1 MAADFAVARLTP
13 TGTLDTSF
21 NGSGEQ
27 TIDFGGTTDVAT
39 SVAVDSADRVILGG
53 YSLQSGTGADF
64 AVARLTAAG
73 RLDASFNGSGKQT
86 VDFGGETGDYGQ
98 SVAVDSA
105 DRVLIAG
112 NLEHSSTD
120 SDFAVARLTAAGA
133 LDLSFNGSGKQTVDF
148 GGQYGDSEQGM
159 AVDSADRVVI
169 GGYTYQSA
177 THDDFAVSRL
187 TSSGAL
193 DASFDG
199 DGKQTIDFGGTADLG
214 QSVAVDSADRV
225 LIAGES
231 DQGPATGYDFA
242 VARSTT
248 AGELD
253 ASFSDDGKQTVDFGG
268 TDEYAMSVSLDSAG
282 RVLLGGT
289 SNQPAT
295 HIDFAAARLD
305 SDGTLDPAFGIDG
318 RVTTDIGTPGSG
330 DFGQQVVAYQSDGKA
345 IMVGSSGNKMVAVR
359 YNADGGLDSTFGVD
373 GIADRLQ
380 RQRCRQQRGGG

>member
-1 MAADFAVARLTP
+1 
-13 TGTLDTSF
+13 
-21 NGSGEQ
+21 
-27 TIDFGGTTDVAT
+27 
-39 SVAVDSADRVILGG
+39 
-53 YSLQSGTGADF
+53 
-64 AVARLTAAG
+64 
-73 RLDASFNGSGKQT
+73 
-86 VDFGGETGDYGQ
+86 
-98 SVAVDSA
+98 
-105 DRVLIAG
+105 
-112 NLEHSSTD
+112 
-120 SDFAVARLTAAGA
+120 
-133 LDLSFNGSGKQTVDF
+133 
-148 GGQYGDSEQGM
+148 M

-177 THDDFAVSRL
+177 THDDFAVARL

-242 VARSTT
+242 VARLTT

-373 GIADRLQ
+373 GIARIAFNANVVGNSVAVDSAGRVLIAGYLLSPTGPDFAVARLTPSGALDTSFSGDGEQTIDFGSTADYGFGVATDSADRVIIAGYTNQSATGSDFAVARLTSSGELDASFSGDGKQ
-380 RQRCRQQRGGG
+380 TIDFGGTTDRATGIAVDGADRVILGGYSYQGATGADFAVRR